1 MNNRRNNRRAKK
13 MGKMSKWYDLLVDA
27 TGEFMRLE
35 TTDGLIRQ
43 GKITGYRERL
53 VIINGNEVPVP
64 IEIEINNDPNDT
76 VPLDRVAKIDI
87 G

>member
-1 MNNRRNNRRAKK
+1 
-13 MGKMSKWYDLLVDA
+13 MGKMSKWYDLLVDS

-35 TTDGLIRQ
+35 TSDGLVRQ
-43 GKITGYRERL
+43 GKISGYRERT